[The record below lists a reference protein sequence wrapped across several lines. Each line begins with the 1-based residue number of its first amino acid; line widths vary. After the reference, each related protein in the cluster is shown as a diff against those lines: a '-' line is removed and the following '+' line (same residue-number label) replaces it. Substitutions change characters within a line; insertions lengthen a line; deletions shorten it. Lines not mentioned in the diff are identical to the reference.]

1 MHDGASSPTSE
12 PGWVGEYRLAQG
24 GLMRCC
30 IESLDRQVR
39 AMTERPTDGM
49 KLDCEFEKPGN
60 ENLIL
65 DGFTWRWNRP

>member
-1 MHDGASSPTSE
+1 M
-12 PGWVGEYRLAQG
+12 AQG